1 MDDKTTARAYDLTKP
16 EEIDRWFEEMHGYL
30 SNKCCNGFDFV
41 DAGTDVEGRRF
52 AWGAMSK
59 IKEAIREAALADVKA
74 LLERLKQDTT
84 KPSYANSIK
93 LQSYNE
99 VLEEA
104 ISQLSNLQ
112 GKPHCETCNAEGYKG
127 KDGKFIHTSMQQ
139 AEPDEICANCNQ
151 WIYLDM
157 EGDWVHRKP
166 AQKHGD
172 WRLCEDG
179 RAATPEFNDKKV

>member
-1 MDDKTTARAYDLTKP
+1 MDDKEAILDKKLSQGASLSYPQGT
-16 EEIDRWFEEMHGYL
+16 GYL
-30 SNKCCNGFDFV
+30 TAATKGLVLQAIAEAC
-41 DAGTDVEGRRF
+41 T
-52 AWGAMSK
+52 K
-59 IKEAIREAALADVKA
+59 TKEATLADVKA
-74 LLERLKQDTT
+74 MLEGLCKKQGITT
-84 KPSYANSIK
+84 DGFIREAI
-93 LQSYNE
+93 LQD
-99 VLEEA
+99 A

-112 GKPHCETCNAEGYKG
+112 EKPHCETCNAEGYKG

-166 AQKHGD
+166 VQKHSD

-179 RAATPEFNDKKV
+179 RVATPEFNDKKE